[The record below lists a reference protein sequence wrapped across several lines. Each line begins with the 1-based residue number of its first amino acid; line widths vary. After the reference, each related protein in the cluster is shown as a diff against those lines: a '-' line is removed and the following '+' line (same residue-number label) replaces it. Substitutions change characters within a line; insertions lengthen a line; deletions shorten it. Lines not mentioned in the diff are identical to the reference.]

1 MSDNLKNKGQN
12 QNQEY
17 IKIINSFIINLSFFL
32 SISFFLIFSLFY
44 DKKPSKLNRKISS
57 KNLLYQNYEIE
68 NINASSAC
76 EILDPINLIKRRV
89 NNGPIEMCEGKKSKH
104 VCYQNVNNYYD
115 EIYAHRSGIF
125 CEMENIV
132 IDPSNA
138 HQSGLSFLNGP
149 VDTKNH
155 GMPLLNKGFINA
167 ECNPKKIF
175 LNYNKIYR
183 AYFNSWNYEYN
194 SNDEKEELEELAPG
208 KIIFFMS
215 RNQDSPNLFFGNS
228 EIINALAIIYLFNLD
243 LKDIQ
248 VIFLESIEIP
258 VTLGNQTRDP
268 DKPEDPFYYIYKNVL
283 SQGGEPIYIKN
294 LKKKY
299 KISKAFYVSINWD
312 SPLKLININ
321 YTQCDTISKTY
332 KLYNDLIDK
341 YMDLKPFEDKFI
353 TDNDTYYYPESVIKS
368 HESGIKFDK
377 IVTVQWRKVWPKNRK
392 GQVRIFNNALELTYK
407 LSTLLPKNILI
418 RLIDTAKLPMKEQ
431 ISLMKSTDYLI
442 GIHGAGLSLSIFLP
456 HKSIF
461 NEFDIEN
468 IVSVLGL
475 MSALSGHLTYTDYI
489 KSSIFKIDGNE
500 NVVFDENEFIEKVMS
515 HMKDNNFF

>member
-1 MSDNLKNKGQN
+1 MVL
-12 QNQEY
+12 
-17 IKIINSFIINLSFFL
+17 LSF
-32 SISFFLIFSLFY
+32 LFI
-44 DKKPSKLNRKISS
+44 KKEKPLTKASTTLYYSEYEAYSKTNST
-57 KNLLYQNYEIE
+57 
-68 NINASSAC
+68 C
-76 EILDPINLIKRRV
+76 DVLDPINLIKRRID
-89 NNGPIEMCEGKKSKH
+89 NGPIEMCEGKKSKH

-149 VDTKNH
+149 VDSEHH
-155 GMPLLNKGFINA
+155 GFPILDKGFINA
-167 ECNPKKIF
+167 ECKQKS
-175 LNYNKIYR
+175 LSLYYNQIYQT
-183 AYFNSWNYEYN
+183 YFNSWNYEYN
-194 SNDEKEELEELAPG
+194 SKDEKEELEELAPG
-208 KIIFFMS
+208 KIIFFIS
-215 RNQDSPNLFFGNS
+215 RNQDSPNLFHGNS
-228 EIINALAIIYLFNLD
+228 EVINALAVIYLFNLNP
-243 LKDIQ
+243 KDIQ

-268 DKPEDPFYYIYKNVL
+268 DKPEDPFYYIYKNII
-283 SQGGEPIYIKN
+283 SQGGEPLYIKN

-299 KISKAFYVSINWD
+299 KISKAFHIPINWD
-312 SPLKLININ
+312 SPLYIKNDIPK
-321 YTQCDTISKTY
+321 CDVISKAY
-332 KLYNDLIDK
+332 KLYN
-341 YMDLKPFEDKFI
+341 FEDKFI

-475 MSALSGHLTYTDYI
+475 ISALSGHLTYTDYI

>member
-1 MSDNLKNKGQN
+1 
-12 QNQEY
+12 
-17 IKIINSFIINLSFFL
+17 
-32 SISFFLIFSLFY
+32 
-44 DKKPSKLNRKISS
+44 
-57 KNLLYQNYEIE
+57 
-68 NINASSAC
+68 
-76 EILDPINLIKRRV
+76 
-89 NNGPIEMCEGKKSKH
+89 
-104 VCYQNVNNYYD
+104 
-115 EIYAHRSGIF
+115 
-125 CEMENIV
+125 MENIV
-132 IDPSNA
+132 LDPSKSR
-138 HQSGLSFLNGP
+138 QSGLSFLNGP

-155 GMPLLNKGFINA
+155 GMPLLSKGFINA

-228 EIINALAIIYLFNLD
+228 EIINALAIINLFNLD

-312 SPLKLININ
+312 TPLKLININ

-377 IVTVQWRKVWPKNRK
+377 IVTIQWRKVWPKRRK

-407 LSTLLPKNILI
+407 LSKLLPKNILI
-418 RLIDTAKLPMKEQ
+418 RLIDTAKFKMEDQ
-431 ISLMKSTDYLI
+431 ISIMKNTDYLI
-442 GIHGAGLSLSIFLP
+442 GLHGAGLALGIFLP
-456 HKSIF
+456 QKSIF
-461 NEFDIEN
+461 HEFTHEHI
-468 IVSVLGL
+468 ISTLGF
-475 MSALSGHLTYTDYI
+475 SSSLSGHKTYVEYI
-489 KSSIFKIDGNE
+489 KSNSTKIDGNE
-500 NVVFDENEFIEKVMS
+500 NVILDENEFIEKVIS
-515 HMKDNNFF
+515 RMKENNFF

>member
-1 MSDNLKNKGQN
+1 MRNYQILKKSKHSGKKRKKNKLKIGIKYQN
-12 QNQEY
+12 KEDA
-17 IKIINSFIINLSFFL
+17 KISDFFILKITIFL
-32 SISFFLIFSLFY
+32 SVTIFLIFLLTI
-44 DKKPSKLNRKISS
+44 DKKYPKLNEANITSSSLQIKQTAQEIKPTTPNLFISQAHEKENS
-57 KNLLYQNYEIE
+57 TKNTT
-68 NINASSAC
+68 C
-76 EILDPINLIKRRV
+76 EIFDPINLIKRRV
-89 NNGPIEMCEGKKSKH
+89 DNGPIEMCEGIKSKH
-104 VCYQNVNNYYD
+104 VCYQNVKNYYND
-115 EIYAHRSGIF
+115 IFYMKNGVF

-132 IDPSNA
+132 LDPLKSR
-138 HQSGLSFLNGP
+138 QSGLSFLNGP

-228 EIINALAIIYLFNLD
+228 EIINALAIINLFNLD

-312 SPLKLININ
+312 TPLKLININ
-321 YTQCDTISKTY
+321 YTQFDTISKAY
-332 KLYNDLIDK
+332 KIYNDLVDK
-341 YMDLKPFEDKFI
+341 YMDL
-353 TDNDTYYYPESVIKS
+353 NLL
-368 HESGIKFDK
+368 K
-377 IVTVQWRKVWPKNRK
+377 IN
-392 GQVRIFNNALELTYK
+392 
-407 LSTLLPKNILI
+407 
-418 RLIDTAKLPMKEQ
+418 
-431 ISLMKSTDYLI
+431 
-442 GIHGAGLSLSIFLP
+442 
-456 HKSIF
+456 
-461 NEFDIEN
+461 
-468 IVSVLGL
+468 
-475 MSALSGHLTYTDYI
+475 
-489 KSSIFKIDGNE
+489 
-500 NVVFDENEFIEKVMS
+500 
-515 HMKDNNFF
+515 